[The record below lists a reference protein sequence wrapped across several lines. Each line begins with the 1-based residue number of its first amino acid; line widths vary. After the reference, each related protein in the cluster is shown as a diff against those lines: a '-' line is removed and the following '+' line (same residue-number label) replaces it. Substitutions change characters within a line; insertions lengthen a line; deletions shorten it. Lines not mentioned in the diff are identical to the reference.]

1 MSRLR
6 RVASPVGPV
15 LFGVG
20 YAVLLLVVDLLVRSV
35 PDDGG
40 AAVRGWASTSLDTL
54 TGGVLHAVG
63 ALVLSAFVPEE
74 SAGWW
79 AVFALVGCWVTGRAV
94 GVRRAVLVGVSGQVV
109 GTLLSEGLLAV
120 RIGRG
125 DADEAL
131 RGALDIGP
139 SYVVVALLVA
149 GVVGGRRFE
158 RAPALVCFGLLAPYL
173 FDGLTG
179 LDVTAVGHTTAVA
192 VGAGAGFL
200 ATRRA
205 ARPQQASGVRR

>member
-1 MSRLR
+1 
-6 RVASPVGPV
+6 
-15 LFGVG
+15 
-20 YAVLLLVVDLLVRSV
+20 VR
-35 PDDGG
+35 
-40 AAVRGWASTSLDTL
+40 
-54 TGGVLHAVG
+54 
-63 ALVLSAFVPEE
+63 
-74 SAGWW
+74 W
-79 AVFALVGCWVTGRAV
+79 AVVV
-94 GVRRAVLVGVSGQVV
+94 GVAGQLV
-109 GTLLSEGLLAV
+109 GTLVSEGLLAW
-120 RIGRG
+120 RIDRG

-158 RAPALVCFGLLAPYL
+158 RVPALVCFALLAPYL
-173 FDGLTG
+173 FDGLAG

-205 ARPQQASGVRR
+205 ARPQRAPAVRR